1 MPRERVVS
9 ILEISVELNK
19 QRIIKENMLNPF
31 KQFDARTKLAFII
44 TSFAVI
50 GTSALSITIIVSG
63 DKEKVD
69 QRAQLVLNSTL
80 PLFGTWVGT
89 VLAYYFARE
98 NFEAASRSTE
108 RFAQLSSQSNRDDL
122 QSMPVVTVMITKS
135 KMFFVDDLTMTIR
148 NILKKLNEKGLRR
161 LPILESGTGYPKSLV
176 YYEDLSKYY
185 APTDAPDETPPQ
197 PTDAPDKTLD
207 DFLKD
212 PQTSKKTFAIIDSE
226 ATIALAKESM
236 KKIPECRDVFV
247 TETGKP
253 ESEVIGFLTNVDI
266 DKFSKS

>member
-1 MPRERVVS
+1 
-9 ILEISVELNK
+9 
-19 QRIIKENMLNPF
+19 MLNPF

-44 TSFAVI
+44 TSFAII

-63 DKEKVD
+63 DKQNVD
-69 QRAQLVLNSTL
+69 ERAKLVLNSTL

-108 RFAQLSSQSNRDDL
+108 RFAQLSSQANRDDL
-122 QSMPVVTVMITKS
+122 QSIPVVTAMITKN
-135 KMFFVDDLTMTIR
+135 KMFFVDDITMTIGK
-148 NILKKLNEKGLRR
+148 ILTKLNDKEVRR
-161 LPILESGTGYPKSLV
+161 LPILESETGFPKSIV
-176 YYEDLSKYY
+176 YYEDLAKYY
-185 APTDAPDETPPQ
+185 YPKDESVRSSLTLGGF
-197 PTDAPDKTLD
+197 LD
-207 DFLKD
+207 D
-212 PQTSKKTFAIIDSE
+212 PTTSKKPFAIIDSE

-236 KKIPECRDVFV
+236 KKISECRDVFV

-253 ESEVIGFLTNVDI
+253 ESAVIGFLTNVDI